1 MLHAHSRSRFSPI
14 LNLRSGKAVVRTWFV
29 LMILGF
35 LAGSAIAAEIRGTVM
50 SSGGKPIADAVV
62 LHRPSGAKTTTAGD
76 GSFALNV
83 DAQGRIVLEVIHPD
97 YADGLF
103 TIAAKA
109 VAEPVQLKLTA
120 LISQNEELVVT
131 ALRYPEPTAQI
142 PAAASVVSSASIEKN
157 LSPNVTDA
165 LAGVPGV
172 VPLGTGGFSLVPTI
186 RGMAR
191 GRILLMI
198 DNARITS
205 DRRTGPNASFV
216 SPEDIDRIEVLRSP
230 SSIFY
235 GSDAIGGVVQIFTK
249 SARMEGVHGTVHV
262 GYGTNNENAVY
273 GLNLSAKKGPF
284 SFYLSGQ
291 NDEAENFSSP
301 QGEVLQS
308 EFHQANVFGRATYE
322 TDARRIDFSLLAA
335 RGTDIGKTANNA
347 AVKPTWYPREN
358 QNLIQFHWKE
368 KNLGGGE
375 LNLVAYA
382 NPNFLETRTNT
393 ISGYVAGQSDGYVSK
408 AAFAKTESTEYGVQL
423 MYSKKLADDFRLTGG
438 VDVFGRGGVDSINQ
452 ETSYNASGEVT
463 KRFSETPFTKGKR
476 SDLGFYISGDYTGIR
491 NLDLVAGLRYDT
503 IAQRANPGGGD
514 ETLKSNDSAVTGFAG
529 LSYRL
534 TDRLSVFG
542 NISRAYRTP
551 GLSELFYS
559 GITGRGVIIAQP
571 DLTPET
577 SVNGDV
583 GLRYISNRFFVGA
596 YAFLY
601 GIDGLIDRYLVSNKV
616 YTYGNLDDVRIK
628 GLELELE
635 YYPVNGWKVFG
646 NMIAMKGESRATGA
660 VINDVPPFRLN
671 LGSRVWFGT
680 LSFEASGVFQSKMD
694 NPGPAEI
701 AIPAYEYFQA
711 RVGYDFNRASVF
723 VLVRNAFDKTFL
735 GRPDPD
741 SVYEPG
747 RSFVFGLRYS
757 F

>member
-1 MLHAHSRSRFSPI
+1 MPNTHSKFCFHSI
-14 LNLRSGKAVVRTWFV
+14 LIPWSGKNIVRTLFF

-35 LAGSAIAAEIRGTVM
+35 LAGSAVAAEIRGTVT
-50 SSGGKPIADAVV
+50 SLSGKPIADALV
-62 LHRPSGAKTTTAGD
+62 LHRPSGAKTSTAGD
-76 GSFALNV
+76 GSFVLNIDV
-83 DAQGRIVLEVIHPD
+83 KGRLVLEVTHPD

-103 TIAAKA
+103 SIPAKSIAD
-109 VAEPVQLKLTA
+109 PVRLKLNA
-120 LISQNEELVVT
+120 LIRQNEELVVT
-131 ALRYPEPTAQI
+131 ALRFPEPTAQI
-142 PAAASVVSSASIEKN
+142 PAAASVISSASIGEGMP
-157 LSPNVTDA
+157 PNVTDA

-186 RGMAR
+186 RGLAR
-191 GRILLMI
+191 NRILIMI

-235 GSDAIGGVVQIFTK
+235 GSDALGGVVQIFTK
-249 SARMEGVHGTVHV
+249 SAQQEGIHGTVHA
-262 GYGTNNENAVY
+262 GYGTNNENAAY

-291 NDEAENFSSP
+291 NDEAGNFSSP
-301 QGEVLQS
+301 RGEVLQS
-308 EFHQANVFGRATYE
+308 GFHQASVFGRATYE
-322 TDARRIDFSLLAA
+322 TDARWIDLSLLAA

-375 LNLVAYA
+375 LNLLAYA
-382 NPNFLETRTNT
+382 NPNFLETRTDT
-393 ISGYVAGQSDGYVSK
+393 ITGYVAGQNDGYVSK
-408 AAFAKTESTEYGVQL
+408 AAFAKTESTEFGAQIS
-423 MYSKKLADDFRLTGG
+423 YSKKLAEDFRLTGG
-438 VDVFGRGGVDSINQ
+438 VDIFGRGGVDSLNE
-452 ETSYNASGEVT
+452 ETSYNASGAVT

-476 SDLGFYISGDYTGIR
+476 NDLGFYVSGDYSGIHH
-491 NLDLVAGLRYDT
+491 LDLVAGLRYDT
-503 IAQRANPGGGD
+503 ISQRANPGGGS
-514 ETLKSNDSAVTGFAG
+514 EALSSKDSAVTGFVG

-534 TDRLSVFG
+534 TDRLSAFA
-542 NISRAYRTP
+542 NASRAYRTP

-571 DLTPET
+571 NLKPET

-601 GIDGLIDRYLVSNKV
+601 GIDGLIDRFLVSDKV
-616 YTYGNLDDVRIK
+616 YTYGNLEDVQIK
-628 GLELELE
+628 GVELELE
-635 YYPVNGWKVFG
+635 YYPVSGWKVFG
-646 NMIAMKGESRATGA
+646 NLIAMKGESRATGLP
-660 VINDVPPFRLN
+660 INDVPPFRLN

-680 LSFEASGVFQSKMD
+680 LSFEASGIFQSDKD

-701 AIPAYEYFQA
+701 GIPAYEYFQA

-747 RSFVFGLRYS
+747 RSFVLGLRYS